1 MSKLLKKFNRIC
13 VLQNILSAQV
23 TKIRFFFRMT
33 FGITIHI
40 TISKTGCKS
49 EEYAGE
55 RKIYQ
60 RNNIMLTSGFPFLK
74 IVLALTFFGEKDCH
88 YKILKKRKKRAGNSF
103 NSVAVLI
110 KIHSSIKTR
119 V

>member
-1 MSKLLKKFNRIC
+1 MSKLLKKFNRIY

-60 RNNIMLTSGFPFLK
+60 RNNIMLTW
-74 IVLALTFFGEKDCH
+74 
-88 YKILKKRKKRAGNSF
+88 
-103 NSVAVLI
+103 I
-110 KIHSSIKTR
+110 KITVQPIMGYEMQQNIMKEKNSSNKFYIR
-119 V
+119 I